1 MAYIYEY
8 INKLEQYDTVKY
20 TLKIIDESNNLPK
33 FYIPILLNKFD
44 DNLPNLNKIA
54 EQMINNCNLENS
66 TNTTSNATI
75 DINLSNDINILEQ
88 V

>member
-20 TLKIIDESNNLPK
+20 TLKIIDESNNLPE